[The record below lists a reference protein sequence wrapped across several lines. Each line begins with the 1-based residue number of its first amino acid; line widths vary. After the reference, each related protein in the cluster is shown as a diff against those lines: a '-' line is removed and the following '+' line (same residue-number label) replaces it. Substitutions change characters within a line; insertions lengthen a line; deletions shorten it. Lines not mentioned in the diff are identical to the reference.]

1 MFNMHAL
8 ARLMRGRL
16 SVIGLIAA
24 VFATGAGSA
33 SGAWAADGDRIDQTL
48 EGLQG
53 DPARGRTIVADRS
66 RGLCLLCHN
75 GPFPEER
82 QQGNL
87 APDLSGAGSRLSHA
101 QLRARIVDSRR
112 INPQSIMP
120 AYHRIEGLER
130 VAPTFR
136 GRPIFDAQQVEDV
149 VAYLITLRNEPGDP
163 K

>member
-1 MFNMHAL
+1 
-8 ARLMRGRL
+8 MRGSL
-16 SVIGLIAA
+16 SVICLFAGVFAIAA
-24 VFATGAGSA
+24 ASAASA
-33 SGAWAADGDRIDQTL
+33 SASDDGRIDQAL

-53 DPARGRTIVADRS
+53 DPARGRTLVADRS
-66 RGLCLLCHN
+66 RGLCLLCHS

-87 APDLSGAGSRLSHA
+87 APDLSGAGSRLSQA

-120 AYHRIEGLER
+120 AYHRTQGLER
-130 VAPTFR
+130 VAPAFR

-149 VAYLITLRNEPGDP
+149 VAYLTTLRQAPGDS